1 MVVMTLLVDDK
12 IPTCVKQKFPL
23 GVICKVLNTQTSSF
37 ETFCLLEK
45 SLLSLFKFCASSNI
59 LFFYELLIGPQ
70 PTFLECINCY
80 FPVF

>member
-1 MVVMTLLVDDK
+1 MLFQSLAMVVMKLLVDDK
-12 IPTCVKQKFPL
+12 IPACVKQKFPL

-59 LFFYELLIGPQ
+59 LFFMS
-70 PTFLECINCY
+70 C
-80 FPVF
+80 